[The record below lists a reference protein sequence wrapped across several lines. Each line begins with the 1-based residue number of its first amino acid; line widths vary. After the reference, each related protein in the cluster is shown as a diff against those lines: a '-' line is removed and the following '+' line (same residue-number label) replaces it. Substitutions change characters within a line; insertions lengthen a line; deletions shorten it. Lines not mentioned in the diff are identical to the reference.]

1 MVKAGP
7 HSLSNLCWV
16 LSRRR
21 QKSYRRDSQVLL
33 YDRRFLSLCSLTNRE
48 RELSLDWRET
58 RSFSPSDYTSPPP
71 TWTWNIP
78 RKIFWMKTFCHTSHN
93 NLHPSPPSREP
104 KITPVSYGNK
114 HVIITW
120 SVLVVGGSKN
130 KTFPVPRGIFVV
142 VQTELV
148 TECERDVGSIS
159 ALMRIS
165 NLKRCWKGK
174 HRKWDSSH
182 CVVGSLMILK
192 PTLIG
197 RFHSRS
203 FDLSRKIT
211 GVTNKINE
219 GALLF
224 ESPSETVTARQHAP
238 HPGSWNPSSKKK
250 KPSLIWL
257 FTPVLLIY
265 WLLLGVGPSC
275 KTNIDISSPHMK
287 QTSL

>member
-7 HSLSNLCWV
+7 HSLSNCWV

-33 YDRRFLSLCSLTNRE
+33 YDRHFLSLCSLTNRE

-58 RSFSPSDYTSPPP
+58 RSFSPSDYTSPSNVNLEHSQE
-71 TWTWNIP
+71 NILNENLL
-78 RKIFWMKTFCHTSHN
+78 SHQSQQFT
-93 NLHPSPPSREP
+93 PSPPSREP

-130 KTFPVPRGIFVV
+130 KTFPVPRGVFVV

-219 GALLF
+219 GALLS

-250 KPSLIWL
+250 AIINLIIY
-257 FTPVLLIY
+257 TCAVDLLAT
-265 WLLLGVGPSC
+265 VGRWA
-275 KTNIDISSPHMK
+275 K
-287 QTSL
+287 L